1 MNPPPLRPRP
11 HPFLRAV
18 VGVWTGMN
26 FIRKL
31 VLNLIFFGL
40 LLLLVVFLGGS
51 HGGLTP
57 LDERTTLIIAPQ
69 GELVEQFRTDAVS
82 RALQES
88 LGKSVPEVQLR
99 DLMRVLEAAKDDPR
113 IERVLLRSDG
123 LLLSG
128 YAALRELAVALAE
141 LRAAGK
147 QVIAFGESFDQA
159 QYLLAAQADEI
170 YLDPDGMV
178 DISGLHRYRQYFRET
193 LADKLGVDIHL
204 FKVGE
209 YKSAA
214 EPYILDAASPESKE
228 ADLYWMNDL
237 WQRWLDDVS
246 ARRGLDREALLAG
259 IESRT
264 QGVIETDGDTAI
276 FALNEHLVD
285 GLKTREELDAMLGE
299 RGLLEA
305 DSETGYRQIRFE
317 DYLAHLDAAQPLH
330 DARPQ
335 IAVVVAEGVISGGE
349 QPPGQVG
356 GVSTSALLRSARK
369 DDEIKA
375 VVLRVNSP
383 GGEVFASE
391 QIRREI
397 QGLKR
402 AGKPVVVS
410 FGNVAA
416 SGGYWISMNA
426 DRIYADESTI
436 TGSIGIFGLLPTVPR
451 ALERIGMHTDGVST
465 TGAATFDPT
474 RPLSDEM
481 GRLIQAV
488 IDKGYRDFTG
498 KVAAARGRSVA
509 EIDAV
514 ARGRVWSGAQA
525 KERGLVDAFGGLN
538 AALADAAA
546 RADLGTADA
555 WQVRYLEREL
565 SPFERWLTQF
575 VQGRAARAWLG
586 GEGGIAH
593 VLLARLAPAAA
604 HDLAYL
610 QAAMERTPG
619 KSVNMLAYCFCT
631 L

>member
-1 MNPPPLRPRP
+1 MNPPPLPRRR
-11 HPFLRAV
+11 PFLRAV
-18 VGVWTGMN
+18 ASVWTGMN

-40 LLLLVVFLGGS
+40 LLLLAVILGGQRS
-51 HGGLTP
+51 ALAP
-57 LDERTTLIIAPQ
+57 LGERTTLIIAPQ
-69 GELVEQFRTDAVS
+69 GELVEQFRTDALS

-88 LGKSVPEVQLR
+88 MGKSAPEVQLR
-99 DLMRVLEAAKDDPR
+99 DLLRVLEAARDDAR
-113 IERVLLRSDG
+113 IERIVLRTDG
-123 LLLSG
+123 LRLSG
-128 YAALRELAVALAE
+128 YASLRELAVPLAE

-147 QVIAFGESFDQA
+147 QVLAFGESFDQA
-159 QYLLAAQADEI
+159 QYFLAAQADEI
-170 YLDPDGMV
+170 YLDPQGMV

-193 LADKLGVDIHL
+193 LADRLSIDIHL

-228 ADLYWMNDL
+228 AERYWLNDL

-246 ARRGLDREALLAG
+246 ARRRLDREALLAG

-264 QGVIETDGDTAI
+264 EGVIATGGDTAI
-276 FALNEHLVD
+276 FAVNEHLVD
-285 GLKTREELDAMLGE
+285 GLKTREELDLLLAE
-299 RGLLEA
+299 RGLPEA
-305 DSETGYRQIRFE
+305 DSEAGYRRIGFE
-317 DYLAHLDAAQPLH
+317 DYLAHLDARQPLH
-330 DARPQ
+330 DTRPQ
-335 IAVVVAEGVISGGE
+335 VAVVVAEGAISGGE

-356 GVSTSALLRSARK
+356 GVSTSALLRSART
-369 DDEIKA
+369 DEAVKA

-397 QGLKR
+397 QGLKH

-410 FGNVAA
+410 FGDVAA

-465 TGAATFDPT
+465 SGAATFDPAQ
-474 RPLSDEM
+474 PLSEDM
-481 GRLIQAV
+481 GRLIQSV

-538 AALADAAA
+538 AALADAAR
-546 RADLGTADA
+546 RAGLGAADE
-555 WQVRYLEREL
+555 WQVSYREREM

-586 GEGGIAH
+586 GDSEIAH
-593 VLLARLAPAAA
+593 ALLSRLAPNAA
-604 HDLAYL
+604 HDLHYL
-610 QAAMERTPG
+610 QAALAQTPG
-619 KSVNMLAYCFCT
+619 RPVKALAYCFCT

>member
-1 MNPPPLRPRP
+1 MNPPPLPNPR
-11 HPFLRAV
+11 HPFLRV
-18 VGVWTGMN
+18 VTGVWTGMN

-31 VLNLIFFGL
+31 VLNLIFFGV
-40 LLLLVVFLGGS
+40 LLVLAVILAGQRSALAPLG
-51 HGGLTP
+51 
-57 LDERTTLIIAPQ
+57 ERTTLVIAPQ
-69 GELVEQFRTDAVS
+69 GALVEQFRTDAIS

-88 LGKSVPEVQLR
+88 MGKSTPEVQLR
-99 DLMRVLEAAKDDPR
+99 DLLQVLDAAKDDAR
-113 IERVLLRSDG
+113 IERVLLRTDG

-128 YAALRELAVALAE
+128 YASLRELAVPLAE

-147 QVIAFGESFDQA
+147 QVVAFGESFDQA
-159 QYLLAAQADEI
+159 QYLLAAQADEV

-193 LADKLGVDIHL
+193 LADKLGIDIHL

-214 EPYILDAASPESKE
+214 EPYILDAASSESKE

-246 ARRGLDREALLAG
+246 ARRGLEREALLAG
-259 IESRT
+259 IEARA
-264 QGVIETDGDTAI
+264 QGIIETDGDTAI
-276 FALNEHLVD
+276 FAVNEHLVD
-285 GLKTREELDAMLGE
+285 GLKTREELDAMLAE
-299 RGLLEA
+299 RGQPDPGSDA
-305 DSETGYRQIRFE
+305 GYRRVGFE
-317 DYLAHLDAAQPLH
+317 EYLAHLKAAQPLH

-335 IAVVVAEGVISGGE
+335 VAVVVAEGAISGGE
-349 QPPGQVG
+349 QPPGQIG
-356 GVSTSALLRSARK
+356 GVSTSSLLRAARN

-391 QIRREI
+391 QIRREV
-397 QGLKR
+397 QGLKN

-410 FGNVAA
+410 FGDVAA

-426 DRIYADESTI
+426 ERIYADESTI

-451 ALERIGMHTDGVST
+451 ALARIGMHTDGVST
-465 TGAATFDPT
+465 SGAATFDPA
-474 RPLSDEM
+474 RPLSTEM

-498 KVAAARGRSVA
+498 KVAAARGRSVG

-525 KERGLVDAFGGLN
+525 KERGLVDAFGGIN
-538 AALADAAA
+538 AAIADAAA
-546 RADLGTADA
+546 RAQLAE
-555 WQVRYLEREL
+555 WQVRYLEREM
-565 SPFERWLTQF
+565 SPFEHWLSQF

-586 GEGGIAH
+586 GESAIAH
-593 VLLARLAPAAA
+593 ALLARLAPRAA
-604 HDLAYL
+604 HEIEYL
-610 QAAMERTPG
+610 QAAMAPTPG
-619 KSVNMLAYCFCT
+619 RPVKALAYCFCT